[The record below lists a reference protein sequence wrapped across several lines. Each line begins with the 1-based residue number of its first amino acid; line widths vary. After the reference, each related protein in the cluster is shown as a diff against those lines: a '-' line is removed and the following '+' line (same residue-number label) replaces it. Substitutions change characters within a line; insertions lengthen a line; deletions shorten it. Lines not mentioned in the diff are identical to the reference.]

1 MKLLVIFAYLFALG
15 SMKKYKSEDI
25 DEEPYGE
32 SKGKIEPSVAV
43 DGPLKI
49 KVEKEPYDSK
59 PKKGKGNEPKP
70 NKTETDLESE
80 TETTTTTS
88 TTPTTTGFNK
98 VGKVCHAR
106 GSRGG
111 DKGSSRG

>member
-32 SKGKIEPSVAV
+32 SKGKIKASDAV

-49 KVEKEPYDSK
+49 KVEEEPYESK
-59 PKKGKGNEPKP
+59 PKKGKGTEPKP
-70 NKTETDLESE
+70 NKTVDETDLESV
-80 TETTTTTS
+80 TETTS
-88 TTPTTTGFNK
+88 TTTTTTTGFNK
-98 VGKVCHAR
+98 VGKVCR
-106 GSRGG
+106 L
-111 DKGSSRG
+111 

>member
-25 DEEPYGE
+25 EEEPYGE

-80 TETTTTTS
+80 TETTTTTT

-98 VGKVCHAR
+98 VGKVCHM
-106 GSRGG
+106 
-111 DKGSSRG
+111 